1 MNYNIPNQIKEKLY
15 YSIKEHDSIQITF
28 DGEEHMFEVV
38 NVTTGSSEDHST
50 THIALDP
57 EPDSLSGYW
66 DLYSE
71 IVDQS
76 ELQCDYEVY
85 LIHQKE
91 SLKTKQKVISD
102 ISYPPSS

>member
-1 MNYNIPNQIKEKLY
+1 MNHNIPNRTKEQLY
-15 YSIKEHDSIQITF
+15 HSTTEHDSIQITF
-28 DGEEHMFEVV
+28 DGEQHMFEVV
-38 NVTTGSSEDHST
+38 EVTTGNSEDHST

-57 EPDSLSGYW
+57 ESDSLSGYW

-71 IVDQS
+71 LVDQS
-76 ELQCDYEVY
+76 ESQCDYEVY

-102 ISYPPSS
+102 ISYSAQ